1 MPAAGD
7 VLGPITVCVEA
18 TSPMHYAGSWNVID
32 HPQESMELVGMIE
45 VDGKRQHQAVDAHP
59 DGSAVGPLD
68 PVIIEA
74 CSQ

>member
-1 MPAAGD
+1 
-7 VLGPITVCVEA
+7 
-18 TSPMHYAGSWNVID
+18 MHYAGSWNVID

-74 CSQ
+74 CSP